1 MPDFRVSCLR
11 KRLAAL
17 GCILLGLP
25 GLYGFPPLIAADNP
39 VLTLRIDLG
48 DRSLWRVEWR
58 QVQGT
63 GLQRR
68 DRPAEPF
75 LREGLARIER
85 FWPEGPQQAAF
96 GALTTDPLHEREV
109 APRESRRQGA
119 FRLRPLA
126 AGQGLDQTFA
136 FPPQMNGGKVVIE
149 IIGHAEGI
157 SVEHSGLQVASP
169 VVPGHPIRLSGQIA
183 TAQHPSGG
191 MIGALRLHLSGH
203 ASREALAE
211 AIRASFDP
219 VGPPIAGPPI
229 AGAPSIP
236 DRADLALLM
245 ASPDLDRPAR
255 SDLARKGVDPDD
267 PALAPLARALMLQ
280 GEIQRRG
287 WSSHLVLSNRR
298 PLLALPMRP
307 AFLFDTVM
315 VEVPQARLLL
325 DPSHR
330 MLLDSEVPH
339 PDLGGK
345 AALVLAASGPELRAF
360 RTLRPADQHVV
371 VRAELGLDHH
381 GAISGHS
388 RTEVR
393 RAARPMLA
401 QLTRRLG
408 EEPEAMQELLRRQG
422 LVGTARLG
430 ASEQDDPS
438 LSQHLEFRLENPLDG
453 TAPLPVHAGGGPRLF
468 RAPLAKL
475 LPALQAGSDLPL
487 ACQPMRL
494 EQDIVMHM
502 PDQRSLLD
510 VPPDLQVEA
519 SHARYQAIY
528 RLEPTHL
535 RIRRQLE
542 LDPPGALCS
551 AEMIR
556 EMAPVLRAAG
566 HDLDRPL
573 NLRLS
578 P

>member
-1 MPDFRVSCLR
+1 MPGFRVSCLR
-11 KRLAAL
+11 KRLTAL
-17 GCILLGLP
+17 GCILVGLP

-39 VLTLRIDLG
+39 VLTLRIDLS

-58 QVQGT
+58 QAQGT
-63 GLQRR
+63 RLQRR
-68 DRPAEPF
+68 DWPAEPF

-85 FWPEGPQQAAF
+85 FWPEGPQQAAL
-96 GALTTDPLHEREV
+96 GALTTDPLDDQEA

-119 FRLRPLA
+119 FRLRPLV

-136 FPPQMNGGKVVIE
+136 FAPQMSGGKVVIE
-149 IIGHAEGI
+149 IVGHADGI
-157 SVEHSGLQVASP
+157 SVEHSGLQVTSP

-183 TAQHPSGG
+183 TAKRPSVG

-211 AIRASFDP
+211 AIRASFHP
-219 VGPPIAGPPI
+219 PGPPIAG
-229 AGAPSIP
+229 GPSIP

-245 ASPDLDRPAR
+245 ASPDPDRPAG
-255 SDLARKGVDPDD
+255 SDLALKGVDPDD
-267 PALAPLARALMLQ
+267 PDLAPLARAMMLQ

-325 DPSHR
+325 DPSHQ
-330 MLLDSEVPH
+330 MMLDSEVPH
-339 PDLGGK
+339 LDLGGK

-381 GAISGHS
+381 GVISGHS

-401 QLTRRLG
+401 QLTRRLRQ
-408 EEPEAMQELLRRQG
+408 EPEAMQELLRRQG
-422 LVGTARLG
+422 LVGTAWLG
-430 ASEQDDPS
+430 ASEQDDAS

-487 ACQPMRL
+487 VCQPIRL

-502 PDQRSLLD
+502 PDQRSLLE
-510 VPPDLQVEA
+510 VPPDLHVKA

-535 RIRRQLE
+535 HIRRQLE

-551 AEMIR
+551 AELIR